1 MMSETREGVHK
12 NKEKQPME
20 LESNKM
26 QHLTDLLEQM
36 NKKFGRMEFEI
47 EKLKTERASTSRQA
61 SLGARFPPNPSF
73 RPSIAPMGRV
83 RRMPEFEEPEDEVE
97 QYEEVEDYSLDR
109 LR

>member
-36 NKKFGRMEFEI
+36 NQKFGRMEFEI
-47 EKLKTERASTSRQA
+47 EKLKTERASSSRKP
-61 SLGARFPPNPSF
+61 SLGARWF
-73 RPSIAPMGRV
+73 
-83 RRMPEFEEPEDEVE
+83 
-97 QYEEVEDYSLDR
+97 
-109 LR
+109 